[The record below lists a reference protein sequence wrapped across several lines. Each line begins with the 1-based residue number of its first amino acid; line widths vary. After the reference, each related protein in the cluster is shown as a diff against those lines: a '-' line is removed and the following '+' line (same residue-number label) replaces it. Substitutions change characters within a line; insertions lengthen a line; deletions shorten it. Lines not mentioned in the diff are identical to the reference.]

1 MIVDL
6 NVSSPVEKQA
16 LALAF
21 EARDYLSRSVGGK
34 DLREIQLRFLVCE
47 RIQWVVAWV
56 LYQKAVSA
64 GEITLP
70 DVRRHLDGMIKRPA
84 ADDLATHDDIDPK
97 LRALVEKSRSLFSR
111 VQRLVRQAPASAGNR
126 KGRRPALGPD
136 ATPGLAIVRHH

>member
-1 MIVDL
+1 MIVEL

-34 DLREIQLRFLVCE
+34 DLREIQWRFLVCE

-56 LYQKAVSA
+56 LYQKAVRA

-70 DVRRHLDGMIKRPA
+70 DVRRNLDGMMKRPG
-84 ADDLATHDDIDPK
+84 ADDLAMHEDIDPK
-97 LRALVEKSRSLFSR
+97 LRSLVEKSGSLFSR
-111 VQRLVRQAPASAGNR
+111 VQRLVKQAPASTSR
-126 KGRRPALGPD
+126 RRGRRSARRPD
-136 ATPGLAIVRHH
+136 EAPGLAIVRHH